1 MLESDDVVRLL
12 LTKPEVRGSITF
24 SYFFLL
30 NFFLLYDL
38 NSTKMQVLLACHQ
51 CAPVISAR
59 WLREPS
65 AKAFGW
71 CWQEFAPD

>member
-12 LTKPEVRGSITF
+12 LTKPEVRGSIPF
-24 SYFFLL
+24 RYFFLL

-51 CAPVISAR
+51 CVLSGGAGRSLLLTRIGQSPP
-59 WLREPS
+59 LP
-65 AKAFGW
+65 
-71 CWQEFAPD
+71 

>member
-12 LTKPEVRGSITF
+12 LTKPEVRGSIPF

-51 CAPVISAR
+51 CAMVEGTVCESIRVVLAGVCS
-59 WLREPS
+59 
-65 AKAFGW
+65 
-71 CWQEFAPD
+71 